1 MKIEKQNPLKQNLSV
16 PTIVGTAP
24 LKKGSS
30 QKKIEI
36 KMEGVIKVLR
46 KRNWTI
52 GVMESC
58 TGGVIANC
66 ITNVPGAL
74 DVFGEG
80 KVTYS
85 VEAKIRAGVDKKLIE
100 KYGVA
105 SKEVA
110 EEMAGKVEA
119 IVGIGVTGNL
129 PGKVYISVRV
139 KNKIVFEMLEINS
152 KLKNKIEARMEMK
165 KEVVKRIVEM
175 IIESV

>member
-1 MKIEKQNPLKQNLSV
+1 MEEIIKI
-16 PTIVGTAP
+16 
-24 LKKGSS
+24 
-30 QKKIEI
+30 
-36 KMEGVIKVLR
+36 LR
-46 KRNWTI
+46 ERKWSI

-66 ITNVPGAL
+66 ITNIPGAS

-85 VEAKIRAGVDKKLIE
+85 VEAKIRAGVDKKLME

-110 EEMAGKVEA
+110 EEMARKVEA
-119 IVGIGVTGNL
+119 SVGVGVTGNL

-139 KNKIVFEMLEINS
+139 KNKTVSEMLEINS
-152 KLKNKIEARMEMK
+152 KLKNKIKARMEMK

-175 IIESV
+175 IIESA